1 MTSRAP
7 EFLSLAEVVA
17 IHRDQIVRYS
27 GRAGIRDR
35 NALSAAIA
43 APAAAIQSGYLLED
57 VFEMA
62 AAYLFHIVRG
72 HPFVDGNKRTGLV
85 SAMVFLALNEITIK
99 ADDDVLETLVLRAA
113 SGKISRAGIAE
124 FLRSHE
130 F

>member
-130 F
+130 I